1 MTNDLLLER
10 PSPGVLLLT
19 FNRPERKNALN
30 HAMTSAFVDE
40 ILASN
45 HDPETRVIVVTGA
58 GGNYSSGGDLEE
70 FENLSLRTH
79 PPVGQRMMEALNE
92 ATKPVIAA
100 VEGLALGGSTTMLLH
115 FDLVYAARSARFR
128 LPFVNLGT
136 CPEGASSY
144 YLPQIAGYRR
154 AAHLL
159 MLGEFF
165 TTEAAQEAGLVSGV
179 TDDGAALQTAL
190 GNAQKIAAKSTESM
204 RITKMLMREG
214 QRDIVKRVIAREHG
228 LFTERLHTAE
238 VKATIAAMRSTPSA
252 QAKEKS

>member
-79 PPVGQRMMEALNE
+79 PPV
-92 ATKPVIAA
+92 
-100 VEGLALGGSTTMLLH
+100 
-115 FDLVYAARSARFR
+115 
-128 LPFVNLGT
+128 
-136 CPEGASSY
+136 
-144 YLPQIAGYRR
+144 
-154 AAHLL
+154 
-159 MLGEFF
+159 
-165 TTEAAQEAGLVSGV
+165 
-179 TDDGAALQTAL
+179 
-190 GNAQKIAAKSTESM
+190 ES
-204 RITKMLMREG
+204 
-214 QRDIVKRVIAREHG
+214 VHG
-228 LFTERLHTAE
+228 LLCEC
-238 VKATIAAMRSTPSA
+238 RSSRAGPWQFPSRR
-252 QAKEKS
+252 

>member
-1 MTNDLLLER
+1 MTNDLLRER

-115 FDLVYAARSARFR
+115 FDLVYAARRVMLFPWYWPIIAFPAALAASAVLLRPR
-128 LPFVNLGT
+128 DATSQSQSVRRIASLAAVAVLA
-136 CPEGASSY
+136 GAIPHAATAT
-144 YLPQIAGYRR
+144 LALR
-154 AAHLL
+154 AALL
-159 MLGEFF
+159 ERPVDSVSL
-165 TTEAAQEAGLVSGV
+165 AGNLR
-179 TDDGAALQTAL
+179 TQ
-190 GNAQKIAAKSTESM
+190 
-204 RITKMLMREG
+204 
-214 QRDIVKRVIAREHG
+214 
-228 LFTERLHTAE
+228 
-238 VKATIAAMRSTPSA
+238 
-252 QAKEKS
+252 